1 MYGSE
6 NTEPNPVDTLSMS
19 QKGYTF
25 DPTCLYYCIVLITD
39 AFSQKCSFIISNYV
53 FITLHYDWVS
63 FTFTQQSLT
72 NF

>member
-25 DPTCLYYCIVLITD
+25 DLSVLLYCVD
-39 AFSQKCSFIISNYV
+39 N
-53 FITLHYDWVS
+53 
-63 FTFTQQSLT
+63 
-72 NF
+72 